1 MLFRSKAIL
10 LIALAMLLIMA
21 RSFKSIVI
29 PIQSIAFSA
38 VSLCSALGALNWIMT
53 HEVSANLFG
62 IYQQSQLEAWALIFI
77 VAVLFGLSMD
87 YEIFIVSRI
96 REAKLKGDSNEDAI
110 ISGLTH
116 TGSVVSGAA
125 LILIAALIG
134 LSFSEI
140 AGLQQV
146 GLGLALGIAID
157 ATLIRFILLPSV
169 MSILGEWNWWFFK
182 RITSAPLRKQ

>member
-1 MLFRSKAIL
+1 MLFRS
-10 LIALAMLLIMA
+10 
-21 RSFKSIVI
+21 
-29 PIQSIAFSA
+29 
-38 VSLCSALGALNWIMT
+38 
-53 HEVSANLFG
+53 
-62 IYQQSQLEAWALIFI
+62 YQQSQIEAWALIFI
-77 VAVLFGLSMD
+77 VGVLFGLSMD

-96 REAKLKGDSNEDAI
+96 REAKLKGDSNRDAI

-182 RITSAPLRKQ
+182 KITSVKILKRRNPRLMSRLTLELRKRK